1 MYVEK
6 ELPKQK
12 KCLGNRRSGPKTR
25 VFTMFREQ
33 QRNQLGWSGSKQ
45 GEMKEMEVREREPGV
60 RSYVDH
66 CNIVNISW
74 S

>member
-45 GEMKEMEVREREPGV
+45 GEMKDMEVRER
-60 RSYVDH
+60 
-66 CNIVNISW
+66 
-74 S
+74 